1 MAKKTYSTTTL
12 RINYS
17 DKIKL
22 VKTLL
27 GIYSVTKEHL
37 TPRDIDAMTMC
48 ILGDMNS
55 DSFIDDVLAELNA
68 NSRENVN
75 TMMSRLK
82 KKGLIDKHPVK
93 NKKILSSNMEVIKN
107 LTTSG
112 SNIGLQLLFSR
123 DGR

>member
-1 MAKKTYSTTTL
+1 MAKYTIIPLKVGF
-12 RINYS
+12 S

-22 VKTLL
+22 TKMLL
-27 GIYSVTKEHL
+27 GVYSVTKQKL
-37 TPRDIDAMTMC
+37 TPRDIDALTMC

-55 DSFIDDVLAELNA
+55 DTFIDDVLLEINA

-93 NKKILSSNMEVIKN
+93 NEKVLSPHMEAIKYLVN
-107 LTTSG
+107 SG
-112 SNIGLQLLFSR
+112 SHVGLQLLFSKS
-123 DGR
+123 